1 MKTINN
7 NSANK
12 RSTIIAKRMLI
23 GAAVALALISIF
35 LYGVENTK
43 PEWGKLWILRPLIVV
58 PLAGA
63 MGGLFYHMMDII
75 RLKGGWNTIAANLIS
90 FIVYIIAIWMG
101 TVLGLAG
108 TLWD

>member
-1 MKTINN
+1 MTTTNIT
-7 NSANK
+7 SPNK
-12 RSTIIAKRMLI
+12 RSALIAKRMLV
-23 GAAVALALISIF
+23 GAAVALAIISIF
-35 LYGVENTK
+35 LYGVEHTK
-43 PEWGKLWILRPLIVV
+43 PEWGKLWMLRPLIVV

-75 RLKGGWNTIAANLIS
+75 RVRGGWNTIAANLIS
-90 FIVYIIAIWMG
+90 FVVYVIGLWMG